1 MEWDSYVPPA
11 DVSAFIA
18 SGNPDFSLNPSVSSD
33 PYIVFNTISKN
44 NNRALGTTVVRQAL
58 EYAINRQQL
67 RNDAG
72 GSQVAPALKQ
82 ILPPGIAGS
91 QPYANPYPHS
101 SSKAKQLLTAAGYPS
116 LTLTLLYTPSP
127 EHVAMFATLQA
138 NLAKVGVTLKGLA
151 VTNHNLYA
159 TYLQPGTAAKNSV
172 WDLALVAARP
182 TGTAIPRPASSST
195 CSTAGRRRPTPPMG
209 LLQRPGREQPLRSG
223 SRSHQ
228 RRAGEQPLAPGG
240 HSGDE

>member
-1 MEWDSYVPPA
+1 M
-11 DVSAFIA
+11 
-18 SGNPDFSLNPSVSSD
+18 
-33 PYIVFNTISKN
+33 
-44 NNRALGTTVVRQAL
+44 VRQAL

-172 WDLALVAARP
+172 WDLALVGRSPDWYGNSAASFFLDMFDGRTSP
-182 TGTAIPRPASSST
+182 PYSADWGFFNDPVANNLFDQAVAATSVAQANSLWHQADIQVMNDAAIYPITDPNL
-195 CSTAGRRRPTPPMG
+195 PVVH
-209 LLQRPGREQPLRSG
+209 G
-223 SRSHQ
+223 SRVQ
-228 RRAGEQPLAPGG
+228 NAIFVPALGQMDPTNLWLG
-240 HSGDE
+240 